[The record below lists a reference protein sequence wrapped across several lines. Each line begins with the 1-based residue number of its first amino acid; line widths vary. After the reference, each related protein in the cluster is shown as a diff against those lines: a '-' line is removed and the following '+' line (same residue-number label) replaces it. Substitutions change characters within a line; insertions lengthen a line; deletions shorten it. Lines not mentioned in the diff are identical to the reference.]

1 MIGTA
6 LLWATVWPRTVLW
19 ISVVIR
25 SMIIRLLVWVFM
37 IVRLIVGVKRR
48 VAWFRPRTFSML
60 ELIRSVILV
69 FIVMLA
75 WMVGVILVELIFVD
89 MILMVYIIMQR
100 LSGQIVVVMVNWL
113 S

>member
-25 SMIIRLLVWVFM
+25 LLVRDFM

-48 VAWFRPRTFSML
+48 VAWFRPSTLSML

-100 LSGQIVVVMVNWL
+100 LSGQIMVVMVNWL

>member
-1 MIGTA
+1 MVGTA

-25 SMIIRLLVWVFM
+25 LLVRDFM
-37 IVRLIVGVKRR
+37 IVGLIVGVKRR
-48 VAWFRPRTFSML
+48 VAWFRPSTLSML

-100 LSGQIVVVMVNWL
+100 LSGQIMVVMVNWL